1 MMSGFMPAVAAEVFD
16 LRPDYSAVSVIANG
30 LVNLAHHPAVDRYV
44 EDTVA
49 HKVQPPWTEGHLEAW
64 RTTLRAFGAKP
75 QRTPCSADAL
85 LMRLSKD
92 GRLPTI
98 NAVVDLYN
106 AISIRYAIPIGGENI
121 AAYVGSPRLMRASG
135 AQPFDTMK
143 AGELL
148 TETVPAGE
156 VVWADTRGVT
166 CRRWNWRQGIRT
178 RIDVQTRQA
187 WFVLERLE
195 PMSPAATME
204 AAGSLMATLRLMS
217 PGVELSVHLT
227 DRSGTSGISP
237 VPLAGVNS
245 SPWI

>member
-1 MMSGFMPAVAAEVFD
+1 MMSHFMPVVAAEVFD

-30 LVNLAHHPAVDRYV
+30 IDNLAHHPAVDRYV

-49 HKVQPPWTEGHLEAW
+49 QKVQPPWTEGHLEAW
-64 RTTLRAFGAKP
+64 RTTFRAFGAKP

-135 AQPFDTMK
+135 AQAFDTMK
-143 AGELL
+143 EGESL

-156 VVWADTRGVT
+156 VVWADTCGVT
-166 CRRWNWRQGIRT
+166 CRRWNWRQGVRT

-195 PMSPAATME
+195 PMSLAATME
-204 AAGSLMATLRLMS
+204 AASSLMETLRLMS
-217 PGVELSVHLT
+217 PGVELSARLT
-227 DRSGTSGISP
+227 DRSGTTDIS
-237 VPLAGVNS
+237 
-245 SPWI
+245 